1 MNSHFD
7 LEEYIMQH
15 LKDSQE
21 WHLPF
26 LPPIH
31 LPSFLSLHAVM
42 LWIGAIILIFLFCV
56 LYDKKQ
62 RVPQGLTNLLEFFVL
77 FIRDQIS
84 VKALGD
90 EDGRRM
96 TPFFCTLFFF
106 ILTLNLMGLVPLFST
121 ATANVNVTGGL
132 AMVTLCVMIFGAL
145 HKNGLKG
152 IGKAL
157 CPPGVP
163 WPVLL
168 VLVPVEAV
176 GLLIKTGA
184 LMIRLFANMLAG
196 HIVILSLLGLV
207 ILLGLGALP
216 SVLLAVAI
224 GILEVFIAFLQ
235 AYIFTLL
242 SAMFIGHMYHPG
254 HG

>member
-1 MNSHFD
+1 MSSHFE
-7 LEEYIMQH
+7 LEEYIMRH
-15 LKDSQE
+15 LRDSHE

-26 LPPIH
+26 VPPIH

-42 LWIGAIILIFLFCV
+42 LLIGAVILIFLFCV

-62 RVPQGLTNLLEFFVL
+62 RVPKGLTNLLEFFVL
-77 FIRDQIS
+77 FIRDQIA
-84 VKALGD
+84 VKALG
-90 EDGRRM
+90 EGDGRRM

-106 ILTLNLMGLVPLFST
+106 ILTLNLMGLVPIFST

-132 AMVTLCVMIFGAL
+132 ALVTLGVMIFGTL

-157 CPPGVP
+157 CPSGVP
-163 WPVLL
+163 WAVLWI
-168 VLVPVEAV
+168 LVPVEAV

-207 ILLGLGALP
+207 ILLGLGAWP

-242 SAMFIGHMYHPG
+242 SAMFIGRMYHPD
-254 HG
+254 H